1 MRIRFTR
8 AGYALAAGVAVTAAL
23 GMSAVAA
30 NAASVGPA
38 AMNATNACS
47 FHCTDVSFANPGS
60 SYILGVH
67 SGLAVRNTVVRLL
80 QGSNGAPK
88 EDFSRIDVGTV
99 YPLYCTISGQAQY
112 GSLFTNNQCHLL
124 YVSKLLLKT
133 TFQLAFNPNNGG
145 SEQLCLGSWDHEVS
159 NGWKTRLEDCGVS
172 SDTVMI
178 MTGDLPGGSTT
189 KGSKYQWMINGAS
202 DNYSTPLVLTSPGF
216 APSQPTWSTV
226 NLNGKKAIDTQEVR
240 LTPGPF

>member
-1 MRIRFTR
+1 MRIRLTR

-30 NAASVGPA
+30 NAASAGPA

-47 FHCTDVSFANPGS
+47 FHCTDVSFQNPGS
-60 SYILGVH
+60 AYILGVH
-67 SGLAVRNTVVRLL
+67 SGIAVKNTVVRLL
-80 QGSNGAPK
+80 PGSNGASK

-99 YPLYCTISGQAQY
+99 YPLYCTITGQAQY

-124 YVSKLLLKT
+124 YTSGLILKT

-145 SEQLCLGSWDHEVS
+145 SEQLCIGSWDHEVS

-178 MTGDLPGGSTT
+178 ETGKLPGGNVST
-189 KGSKYQWMINGAS
+189 GDWLINGAS
-202 DNYSTPLVLTSPGF
+202 DNYSTPLVLSSSGF

-226 NLNGKKAIDTQEVR
+226 VLNGKKAIDTQEVH
-240 LTPGPF
+240 LKPGPF